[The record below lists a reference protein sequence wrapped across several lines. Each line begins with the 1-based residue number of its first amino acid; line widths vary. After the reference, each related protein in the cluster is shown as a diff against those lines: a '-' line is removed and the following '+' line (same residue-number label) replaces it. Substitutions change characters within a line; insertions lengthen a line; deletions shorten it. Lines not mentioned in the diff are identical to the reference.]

1 MRAGPGS
8 PPVSSLGPKSHWAK
22 YSCGTSRNTSFQV
35 SNNERSTEYRVPRES
50 QAHLACPMGRRAGGS
65 LPTTEGS
72 AAPPPGRGLV
82 VVGTDPSGLVLSSLG
97 GPTVTGAGE
106 GADDGIPILWNLP
119 SGRARKPV
127 RAPEKPPVLPGCDA
141 CVASSRKP
149 SLLALAPM
157 DPFPALAT
165 VWQRVFSTCGEE
177 YGPPQAGSAWSPCC
191 RP

>member
-1 MRAGPGS
+1 MWSA
-8 PPVSSLGPKSHWAK
+8 
-22 YSCGTSRNTSFQV
+22 
-35 SNNERSTEYRVPRES
+35 
-50 QAHLACPMGRRAGGS
+50 
-65 LPTTEGS
+65 GS
-72 AAPPPGRGLV
+72 AQAGAAGVHSRGHWEHAHPNRLRSFLPALSAEAPLKGQSFPGCPRLSPNIPPP
-82 VVGTDPSGLVLSSLG
+82 PSGPSLATRPGIGSRHYLSGTARLLS
-97 GPTVTGAGE
+97 GAR
-106 GADDGIPILWNLP
+106 AQVFPAIRSPYSWSCPILWNLP